1 MGLVASRTAATTCC
15 CCWDNGINGV
25 AAVPVDVAGVLVED
39 RAVAGE
45 GVRPGRRSGGVS
57 ADVAMGSLPYVKEA
71 QWRYGVY
78 WQGALYVHCRGE
90 YVSR

>member
-1 MGLVASRTAATTCC
+1 MFVREGEAA
-15 CCWDNGINGV
+15 GV
-25 AAVPVDVAGVLVED
+25 A
-39 RAVAGE
+39 
-45 GVRPGRRSGGVS
+45 

-90 YVSR
+90 YVSRFKKKTLLISLFMFVFVHGLMQINAVFNYYHFEIL